1 MSSIISFLY
10 AKLIFVSQ
18 AKQYEVIII
27 GAGPA
32 GLFAALELSKN
43 GVKDILII
51 DKGPSIDTRTPRDTM
66 CGVGGSGT
74 YSDGKLHF
82 SLALS
87 QEKLLDFL
95 SPAETQDLLNRVE
108 TDFLDFGVTAPATP
122 TNLDEVR
129 ELVKE
134 CQRHNIK
141 LYVRRCR
148 HVGSDHL
155 PKVIKNMVKSLEKSG
170 VKFKTETDVIKI
182 VKQSKNFLLET
193 NKGTYEAKQLLV
205 APGRIG
211 TKWLQ
216 DRAREIGITYEYQK
230 IEVGVR
236 FEFAATVMEDHSRIM
251 YENIYSLQTP
261 TFDDTMR
268 TLCPCPNGYVAVEN
282 YDGYVCVNG
291 HSNSGNESPNSNFA
305 LVQEIRLTE
314 PVENTTDYAISI
326 AKLASTIGGGKPIIQ
341 RLFDLQKHRRS
352 NSHRITK
359 SSVTPSLLKNCTP
372 GDIAMA
378 LPYRLVTNIL
388 EALEILDKVLPGINA
403 GSNFL
408 YAPEIKLRGSRIKT
422 DKNLETE
429 IPGLFVAGDGA
440 GVSGNIVGA
449 AATGIIAAQGIVAS
463 MKKK

>member
-1 MSSIISFLY
+1 MPLFY
-10 AKLIFVSQ
+10 LITLLQFSVTKKS
-18 AKQYEVIII
+18 YSVIVI

-32 GLFAALELSKN
+32 GLFASLELATA
-43 GVKDILII
+43 GIKDVLVI
-51 DKGPSIDTRTPRDTM
+51 DKGPSLDDRTPKDTM

-95 SPAETQDLLNRVE
+95 SPPDTISLLNRVE
-108 TDFLDFGVTAPATP
+108 SDFLSLGVTAPATP
-122 TNLDEVR
+122 TNQDEVR
-129 ELVKE
+129 ELIKE
-134 CQRHNIK
+134 CQRYNVK
-141 LYVRRCR
+141 LYNRRCR
-148 HVGSDHL
+148 HVGSDAL
-155 PKVIKNMVKSLEKSG
+155 PQVIKQMVNKITSFG
-170 VKFKTETDVIKI
+170 VKFKTQTNVKKITQTKGYFIIDTDNGQYKST
-182 VKQSKNFLLET
+182 KLLI
-193 NKGTYEAKQLLV
+193 
-205 APGRIG
+205 APGRVG

-230 IEVGVR
+230 VEVGVR
-236 FEFAATVMEDHSRIM
+236 FEFPATVMEDHSRIM

-282 YDGYVCVNG
+282 YGDYVCVNG

-326 AKLASTIGGGKPIIQ
+326 AKLATTIGGGKPIIQ
-341 RLFDLQKHRRS
+341 RLSDLQRHRRS
-352 NSHRITK
+352 NSSRITK
-359 SSVTPSLLKNCTP
+359 SALIPTLSNCTP
-372 GDIAMA
+372 GDISMV
-378 LPYRLVTNIL
+378 LPYRLVTNIFESL
-388 EALEILDKVLPGINA
+388 IILDQILPGINA

-408 YAPEIKLRGSRIKT
+408 YAPEIKLRGSRIRTNKQ
-422 DKNLETE
+422 LETE

-449 AATGIIAAQGIVAS
+449 AATGIIAAQGILNS
-463 MKKK
+463 LK

>member
-1 MSSIISFLY
+1 MTPIIPSY
-10 AKLIFVSQ
+10 CAKLFFVS
-18 AKQYEVIII
+18 KSYNIVIV

-32 GLFAALELSKN
+32 GLFAALELAKN
-43 GVKDILII
+43 GVQDILII
-51 DKGPSIDTRTPRDTM
+51 DKGPSIDTRSPHDTM

-82 SLALS
+82 SLTLS
-87 QEKLLDFL
+87 QERLLDFL
-95 SPAETQDLLNRVE
+95 SAHEAQDLLDRVE
-108 TDFLDFGVTAPATP
+108 KDFLDFGVTAPATP
-122 TNLDEVR
+122 TNMKEVK
-129 ELVKE
+129 ELIKE

-141 LYVRRCR
+141 LYSRRVR
-148 HVGSDHL
+148 HVGSDAL
-155 PKVIKNMVKSLEKSG
+155 PGVIKNIVRTLEKAG
-170 VKFKTETDVIKI
+170 VKFQTLTDVQKI
-182 VKQSKNFLLET
+182 VKKNKNFILET
-193 NKGTYEAKQLLV
+193 DKGTIKAQQLLV
-205 APGRIG
+205 APGRVG

-216 DRAREIGITYEYQK
+216 DRAHDFGITYEYQMV
-230 IEVGVR
+230 EVGVR
-236 FEFAATVMEDHSRIM
+236 FEFPSSVTEEQTRVM
-251 YENIYSLQTP
+251 YECIYSLQTP

-268 TLCPCPNGYVAVEN
+268 SFCPCPNGYVAIEN

-291 HSNSGNESPNSNFA
+291 HSNSNNESPNSNFA

-314 PVENTTDYAISI
+314 PTENTTDYAISI
-326 AKLASTIGGGKPIIQ
+326 AKLATTIGGGKPIIQ
-341 RLFDLQKHRRS
+341 RLSDLQRHRRS
-352 NSHRITK
+352 NSHRIIK
-359 SSVTPSLLKNCTP
+359 SSLTPSLLNSCTP

-422 DKNLETE
+422 DKNLETD

-449 AATGIIAAQGIVAS
+449 AATGIIAALGILKS
-463 MKKK
+463 IKKK

>member
-1 MSSIISFLY
+1 MSQSNAFNI
-10 AKLIFVSQ
+10 
-18 AKQYEVIII
+18 VIV

-32 GLFAALELSKN
+32 GLFAALELAKN
-43 GVKDILII
+43 GIKDILII
-51 DKGPSIDTRTPRDTM
+51 DKGPSIDTRTSKDIM
-66 CGVGGSGT
+66 CGVGGSGS

-82 SLALS
+82 SLTLS
-87 QEKLLDFL
+87 QERLLDFL
-95 SPAETQDLLNRVE
+95 SPDATQALLDRVE
-108 TDFLDFGVTAPATP
+108 QDFLGFGVTAPATP
-122 TNLDEVR
+122 TNLSEVR
-129 ELVKE
+129 GLVKE
-134 CQRHNIK
+134 CQRHNIR
-141 LYVRRCR
+141 LYTRRCR
-148 HVGSDHL
+148 HVGSDNL
-155 PKVIKNMVKSLEKSG
+155 PKVIKNIVKELEKNG
-170 VKFKTETDVIKI
+170 VKFKTLTDVKKI
-182 VKQSKNFLLET
+182 VKNGKMFSIET
-193 NKGTYEAKQLLV
+193 DKGIFKSKQLLV

-216 DRAREIGITYEYQK
+216 DRAQEIGISYEYQK
-230 IEVGVR
+230 VEVGVR

-268 TLCPCPNGYVAVEN
+268 TLCPCPNGYVAVED
-282 YDGYVCVNG
+282 YGDYVCVNG
-291 HSNSGNESPNSNFA
+291 HSNSSNESPNSNFA

-326 AKLASTIGGGKPIIQ
+326 AKLAYTLGGGRPIIQ
-341 RLFDLQKHRRS
+341 RLSDLQKHRRS

-359 SSVTPSLLKNCTP
+359 SSITPSLLDSCTP

-408 YAPEIKLRGSRIKT
+408 YAPEIKLRGSRIRT
-422 DKNLETE
+422 NKNLETE
-429 IPGLFVAGDGA
+429 IKNLFVAGDGA

-449 AATGIIAAQGIVAS
+449 AATGVIAALGILKS
-463 MKKK
+463 IKKK

>member
-1 MSSIISFLY
+1 MSSSKKHY
-10 AKLIFVSQ
+10 DV
-18 AKQYEVIII
+18 VIV

-43 GVKDILII
+43 NIHNILII
-51 DKGPSIDTRTPRDTM
+51 DKGPSINARTPGDTM

-82 SLALS
+82 SLTLS
-87 QEKLLDFL
+87 QERLLDFM
-95 SPAETQDLLNRVE
+95 SPKEAQDLLDRVE

-122 TNLDEVR
+122 TNMEEVK
-129 ELVKE
+129 ELIKE
-134 CQRHNIK
+134 CQRYNIK
-141 LYVRRCR
+141 LYPRRVR
-148 HVGSDHL
+148 HVGSDAL
-155 PKVIKNMVKSLEKSG
+155 PGVIKNIVKSLEKNG
-170 VKFKTETDVIKI
+170 VEFKTLTNVQKI
-182 VKQSKNFLLET
+182 VKKDKIFILKT
-193 NKGTYEAKQLLV
+193 NSGNYEAKKLLV

-216 DRAREIGITYEYQK
+216 DRAQEIGISYEYQMV
-230 IEVGVR
+230 EVGVR
-236 FEFAATVMEDHSRIM
+236 FEFPASVTEEQSHVM
-251 YENIYSLQTP
+251 YECIYSLQTP

-268 TLCPCPNGYVAVEN
+268 SFCPCPNGYVAVED
-282 YDGYVCVNG
+282 YGDYVCVNG

-326 AKLASTIGGGKPIIQ
+326 AKLATTIGGGKPIIQ
-341 RLFDLQKHRRS
+341 RLSDLQKHRRS

-359 SSVTPSLLKNCTP
+359 SSLTPSLLNSCTP

-422 DKNLETE
+422 NKNLETE
-429 IPGLFVAGDGA
+429 IPHLFVAGDGA

-449 AATGIIAAQGIVAS
+449 AATGIIAAQGILKS
-463 MKKK
+463 IKP